1 MVHILQKLDPENKY
15 WKEVQKESIIGAEI
29 RKLEQDKKAIEG
41 LSDAQVREK
50 ALQAVQERLKELEE
64 IFDKSYN
71 FDDYSRKLYLIEN
84 CIYGIDIQP
93 IAVQIAKLRF
103 FISLIIDQHVRPS
116 SMMDENNKNNLGIR
130 PLPNLE
136 TKFVAANTLIGLD
149 KPQQLTLRN
158 PKVEEKEN
166 QLKELRHQ
174 YFTASTRKEK
184 LVLQKKDKQ
193 LRKEIADLLK
203 ADGWSSK
210 VAEQI
215 VSYDP
220 YDQNQSC
227 GWFDPEWMFGII
239 VPPTSLSEKKVPPT
253 SLPELNSGFDIIIGN
268 PPYIQLQKEGGKLAK
283 AYEKQGYK
291 TFERTGDIYSLFYEK
306 GMQLLKSQGILTYI
320 TSNKWMRA
328 GYGKSTRQF
337 FLQYNPKKLIDLGSG
352 IFESATVDTN
362 ILLIQKAPNQNQ
374 LQAVDLSKS
383 KNIEQLNHLQYLT
396 LKNLTAES
404 WTISSDIEQRIKA
417 KIEAKGKP
425 LKEWDIQIYR
435 GILTGYN
442 EAFIIDG
449 SKRAELIAQDPRSAE
464 IIKPLLRGRDIK
476 RYQAEWQDLWLIFVP
491 WHFPLHNDSSIKG
504 ASEKAEEE
512 FKKQYPAIYGHLLS
526 HKEKLLSR
534 NKAETGIRY
543 EWYALQRWAAD
554 YYQEFEKEKII
565 YPNMTLFLPFVYD
578 EKGFYTNQKCFIIT
592 SNIVSLKY
600 LTGFFN
606 SKVSHRWIRE
616 NCPELQGGTRELSKI
631 FFQNIP
637 IPDITTKQQQ
647 PIVNLVTQILAL
659 KSESKDTSELE
670 KQIDQ

>member
-1 MVHILQKLDPENKY
+1 I
-15 WKEVQKESIIGAEI
+15 
-29 RKLEQDKKAIEG
+29 
-41 LSDAQVREK
+41 
-50 ALQAVQERLKELEE
+50 
-64 IFDKSYN
+64 
-71 FDDYSRKLYLIEN
+71 
-84 CIYGIDIQP
+84 
-93 IAVQIAKLRF
+93 
-103 FISLIIDQHVRPS
+103 
-116 SMMDENNKNNLGIR
+116 
-130 PLPNLE
+130 
-136 TKFVAANTLIGLD
+136 
-149 KPQQLTLRN
+149 
-158 PKVEEKEN
+158 EEKEN

-184 LVLQKKDKQ
+184 LKLQKQDKQ

-306 GMQLLKSQGILTYI
+306 GIQLLKSKGILTYI

-383 KNIEQLNHLQYLT
+383 KNIEQLNHLHYHT
-396 LKNLTAES
+396 LKNLSAES

-425 LKEWDIQIYR
+425 LKEWDIQINY
-435 GILTGYN
+435 GIKTGYN

-449 SKRAELIAQDPRSAE
+449 KKRAELIAQDPRSAE

-476 RYQAEWQDLWLIFVP
+476 RYHAEWQDLWLIAT
-491 WHFPLHNDSSIKG
+491 FPALKLNIDDYPAVRDYLKSFGKKLHQTG
-504 ASEKAEEE
+504 EE
-512 FKKQYPAIYGHLLS
+512 FIDENGQKQKTRKKTG
-526 HKEKLLSR
+526 
-534 NKAETGIRY
+534 NKWFETQDQI
-543 EWYALQRWAAD
+543 A
-554 YYQEFEKEKII
+554 YYQEFEKEKIVFQE
-565 YPNMTLFLPFVYD
+565 MVQFSSFLYD
-578 EKGFYTNQKCFIIT
+578 EFDKYFCLDTGRIIT
-592 SNIVSLKY
+592 GTKLKF
-600 LTGFFN
+600 LVAILN
-606 SKVSHRWIRE
+606 SKLFFYAVK
-616 NCPELQGGTRELSKI
+616 NFYGGGGLGETGVRMKHT
-631 FFQNIP
+631 FFQEFYIP
-637 IPDITTKQQQ
+637 EETPEITD
-647 PIVNLVTQILAL
+647 LVTQILAL
-659 KSESKDTSELE
+659 KSEGKDTSELE
-670 KQIDQ
+670 KQIDQLVYQLYDLTEEEIAFIENSFK